1 MDALMPWVI
10 DEVWILGHLYS
21 VSNPVNASYLI
32 AEMFELSSILA
43 IVFCGFFMR
52 SYVEHNIS
60 KDSLITL
67 NYLMKLLSNIMD
79 ITIFMFLGISAISEF
94 WVHWNTAFVIWVSF
108 DLKGGALS

>member
-1 MDALMPWVI
+1 
-10 DEVWILGHLYS
+10 
-21 VSNPVNASYLI
+21 
-32 AEMFELSSILA
+32 MFELSSILA

-94 WVHWNTAFVIWVSF
+94 WVHWNTAFVIWVLVVYF
-108 DLKGGALS
+108 IPAKYFEIEKPKRERLSCSLVFIE

>member
-1 MDALMPWVI
+1 
-10 DEVWILGHLYS
+10 
-21 VSNPVNASYLI
+21 
-32 AEMFELSSILA
+32 MFELSSILA

-94 WVHWNTAFVIWVSF
+94 WVHWNTAFVIWVLVVFFNPFFLSASK
-108 DLKGGALS
+108 LKNQNGKDHRVH